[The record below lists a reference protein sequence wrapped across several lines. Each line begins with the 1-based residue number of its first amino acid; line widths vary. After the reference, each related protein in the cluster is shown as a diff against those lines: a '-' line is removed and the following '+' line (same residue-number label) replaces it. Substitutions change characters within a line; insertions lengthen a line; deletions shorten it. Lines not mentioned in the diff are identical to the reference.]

1 MNRRKKIIAFA
12 FLVLM
17 CVYITGCSND
27 RKIIGDDFSNKIE
40 NDFGEYLEVFDIYH
54 SEDGEYNSYSF
65 NLKCNNEK
73 YLPELVDYANRYVKD
88 MNFDNCLSIALGY
101 YSMNQYGVCRIGFS
115 NRWDENGIIIKYPSI
130 VCLTIRSEMPEYDNG
145 CYLNPKIYLDI
156 PGIRY
161 LRIYKAIQDKA
172 NEMGIDWYEYW
183 PDLEEIEIID

>member
-88 MNFDNCLSIALGY
+88 MNFDNCISIAFGY
-101 YSMNQYGVCRIGFS
+101 FTMNLPGTCRIGIS
-115 NRWDENGIIIKYPSI
+115 NNWYKDGITTKYSSF
-130 VCLTIRSEMPEYDNG
+130 VCLIISSERPEYDNG
-145 CYLNPKIYLDI
+145 FYLNPKIYLDI

-161 LRIYKAIQDKA
+161 LRIDKAIQDKA
-172 NEMGIDWYEYW
+172 NEIGIDWYDYW

>member
-27 RKIIGDDFSNKIE
+27 RKIICDDFSNKIE

-88 MNFDNCLSIALGY
+88 MNFDNCISIAFGY
-101 YSMNQYGVCRIGFS
+101 FTMNLPGTCRIGIS
-115 NRWDENGIIIKYPSI
+115 NNWYKDGITTKYSSF
-130 VCLTIRSEMPEYDNG
+130 VCLIISSERPEYDNG
-145 CYLNPKIYLDI
+145 FYLNPKIYLDI

-161 LRIYKAIQDKA
+161 LRIDKAIQDKA
-172 NEMGIDWYEYW
+172 NEIGIDWYDYW

>member
-1 MNRRKKIIAFA
+1 MNRQKISIVFV
-12 FLVLM
+12 FLVLISV
-17 CVYITGCSND
+17 CITACSYD
-27 RKIIGDDFSNKIE
+27 RKIKGDDFSNKIE

-88 MNFDNCLSIALGY
+88 MNFDNCISIAFGY
-101 YSMNQYGVCRIGFS
+101 FTMNLPGTCRIGIS
-115 NRWDENGIIIKYPSI
+115 NNWYKDGITTKYSSF
-130 VCLTIRSEMPEYDNG
+130 VCLILSSERPEYDNG
-145 CYLNPKIYLDI
+145 FYLNPKIYLDI

-161 LRIYKAIQDKA
+161 LRIDKAIQDKA

>member
-27 RKIIGDDFSNKIE
+27 RKIIGDDFSNIIE
-40 NDFGEYLEVFDIYH
+40 KDFGEYLEVFDIYH

-88 MNFDNCLSIALGY
+88 MNFDNCISIAFGY
-101 YSMNQYGVCRIGFS
+101 FTMNLPGTCRIGIS
-115 NRWDENGIIIKYPSI
+115 NNWYKDGITTKYSSF
-130 VCLTIRSEMPEYDNG
+130 VCLIISSERPEYDNG
-145 CYLNPKIYLDI
+145 FYLNPKIYLDI

-161 LRIYKAIQDKA
+161 LRIDKAIQDKA
-172 NEMGIDWYEYW
+172 NELGIDWYDYW